1 MPCEVGTY
9 RYGLTVLLVAWIG
22 LMVWVF
28 VRGPREIEWE
38 ARIVIWLLFA
48 LFAFA
53 AILNYDTGR
62 DLRRICRVLAS
73 HDVELQEIQPICT
86 RPG

>member
-1 MPCEVGTY
+1 M
-9 RYGLTVLLVAWIG
+9 GLTVLLVAWIG
-22 LMVWVF
+22 LMVWLF
-28 VRGPREIEWE
+28 VRGPPTIEWE

-62 DLRRICRVLAS
+62 DLRRICRALAS
-73 HDVELQEIQPICT
+73 HDVELQEIQPICVS
-86 RPG
+86 RLPDEHR